1 MDVIHHRIY
10 SSKFAVNVLDLSHIE
25 LATEEDK
32 SWSLDFLGEIVQDKN
47 LGGNENDCE
56 RQ

>member
-32 SWSLDFLGEIVQDKN
+32 LPIRYVISMPILMCEKGAEI
-47 LGGNENDCE
+47 E
-56 RQ
+56 RIMN